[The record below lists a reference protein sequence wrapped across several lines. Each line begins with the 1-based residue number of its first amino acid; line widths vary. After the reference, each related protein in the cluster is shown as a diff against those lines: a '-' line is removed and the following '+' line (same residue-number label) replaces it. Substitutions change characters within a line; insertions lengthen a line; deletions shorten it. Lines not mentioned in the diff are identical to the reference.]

1 MKMMMVGAG
10 AVGGF
15 LGARL
20 VKAGVPCSF
29 LLRAQTL
36 AAVRQKGLSVHS
48 VDQSFTVHP
57 IASSDPR
64 DLPPSDLIILSV
76 KRYDLDEV
84 IAQIRPIL
92 LPHTTVLTLQNGV
105 DTEARI
111 RELVPGIAIIGGVA
125 YIYSRIAAP
134 GVIEHYKRGA
144 VGIGKWS
151 APGGGEPPTAGDAS
165 VPPVQE
171 KGPFA
176 KLEKLRRKGGRAPAP
191 VEPAPTVELEAL
203 KSLFERAG
211 IPCQVSADIMRTKWE
226 KMCWNVVFNPL
237 TVLINDR
244 VSKAISHP
252 EMRAMIKLIVDE
264 AVAVAKADGVEL
276 ASDMA
281 AKVIQWSQE
290 IRDIHTS
297 MFDDWQAGRRTEIDH
312 LNGYLVR
319 RGNEMG
325 VQTPVNE
332 AVCALIKTIT
342 EPAPMGPS
350 LLRIDGQ
357 VIQPLTFDIEALTK
371 LPVTEQIPDVSV
383 ELADVKGQAVR
394 VRALLNS
401 ATSKIGA
408 DHVTFHSVDG
418 QYAVSLHMEEAAES
432 GLLVYRQDGRPL
444 SKKEGGPFRLI
455 TPGLGDWCA
464 NVKGVA
470 RIEFTIGPGKDT
482 RPAGK
487 QC

>member
-1 MKMMMVGAG
+1 MKVMMVGAG

-15 LGARL
+15 FGARL
-20 VKAGVPCSF
+20 VKAGVPCAF

-36 AAVRQKGLSVHS
+36 AAVRQTGLSVHS
-48 VDQSFTVHP
+48 VDQSFTVYP

-84 IAQIRPIL
+84 IAQLRPVL
-92 LPHTTVLTLQNGV
+92 LPQTTVLTLQNGV

-111 RELVPGIAIIGGVA
+111 RELVPGIPVIGGVA
-125 YIYSRIAAP
+125 YIYSKVAAP
-134 GVIEHYKRGA
+134 GVIEHYKRGTVA
-144 VGIGKWS
+144 IGKWN
-151 APGGGEPPTAGDAS
+151 AQGAGETTTEEDAAATS
-165 VPPVQE
+165 TQE

-176 KLEKLRRKGGRAPAP
+176 KLGELRRHVSQAPAP
-191 VEPAPTVELEAL
+191 LAPTPGVELGAL
-203 KSLFERAG
+203 KSFFEGAG
-211 IPCQVSADIMRTKWE
+211 IPCQVSDDIMRTKWE

-252 EMRAMIKLIVDE
+252 EMRAMIKLIVEE
-264 AVAVAKADGVEL
+264 AVAVAKADGVDL
-276 ASDMA
+276 APDIA
-281 AKVIQWSQE
+281 DKVIQWSQE

-297 MFDDWQAGRRTEIDH
+297 MFDDWKAGRRTEIDH

-325 VQTPVNE
+325 IRTPVNE

-342 EPAPMGPS
+342 EPAPIGPV
-350 LLRIDGQ
+350 LLRLDGQ
-357 VIQPLTFDIEALTK
+357 VIQPLVFDIEALAK
-371 LPVTEQIPDVSV
+371 LPATEQIPDVSAEV
-383 ELADVKGQAVR
+383 PAMRGHAVR
-394 VRALLNS
+394 VRALLNV
-401 ATSKIGA
+401 ATCKIGA
-408 DHVTFHSVDG
+408 DHVTFHSADG
-418 QYAVSLHMEEAAES
+418 QYAASLHMKEAAES
-432 GLLVYRQDGRPL
+432 GILVYKRDGRPL
-444 SKKEGGPFRLI
+444 SKEEGGPFRLI

-464 NVKGVA
+464 NVKGVT

-482 RPAGK
+482 RPADK